1 MNRNGWPF
9 RVRATNGS
17 RRTNPKLAPKAICSI
32 SKMSY
37 FKSRPFCFAFAIGFA
52 AGVVFVSV
60 GAAILILCF
69 GR

>member
-1 MNRNGWPF
+1 
-9 RVRATNGS
+9 
-17 RRTNPKLAPKAICSI
+17 
-32 SKMSY
+32 MSY

-60 GAAILILCF
+60 GAAILIPDHGWIELACGKVVFVSVGAAILILCF

>member
-1 MNRNGWPF
+1 
-9 RVRATNGS
+9 
-17 RRTNPKLAPKAICSI
+17 
-32 SKMSY
+32 MSY